1 MSNFLAV
8 LYDLSYFP
16 QGVQDSSLSL
26 AGVTG
31 TGEAS
36 AQGIAH
42 LYARAECG
50 TWCKFVLDG
59 AAYQPECPVHLLSL
73 DALHFVHGEPTAHDV
88 NFRMSRVTMADG
100 MLIDLKR
107 DKSLRLHFIE
117 IMPYADFIKLNVPD
131 DSVVEYC
138 F

>member
-1 MSNFLAV
+1 MPPLTLGTLSHRVRRWLGRSSFFSMSSN
-8 LYDLSYFP
+8 
-16 QGVQDSSLSL
+16 
-26 AGVTG
+26 AG
-31 TGEAS
+31 AH
-36 AQGIAH
+36 IAH

-50 TWCKFVLDG
+50 TWCEFVLDG

-100 MLIDLKR
+100 KLIDLKR

-131 DSVVEYC
+131 HSVVEYC

>member
-1 MSNFLAV
+1 MLF
-8 LYDLSYFP
+8 DLSYFP
-16 QGVQDSSLSL
+16 QGVCDSKLSL

-31 TGEAS
+31 TGEAT

-42 LYARAECG
+42 LYARAVCG

-73 DALHFVHGEPTAHDV
+73 DALHYLHGQPTDHDV
-88 NFRMSRVTMADG
+88 NFRMSRLTMADG
-100 MLIDLKR
+100 KLIDLKR
-107 DKSLRLHFIE
+107 DVSLRLHFVE
-117 IMPYADFIKLNVPD
+117 IMPYADFVKLKVPD
-131 DSVVEYC
+131 HSVCEYY